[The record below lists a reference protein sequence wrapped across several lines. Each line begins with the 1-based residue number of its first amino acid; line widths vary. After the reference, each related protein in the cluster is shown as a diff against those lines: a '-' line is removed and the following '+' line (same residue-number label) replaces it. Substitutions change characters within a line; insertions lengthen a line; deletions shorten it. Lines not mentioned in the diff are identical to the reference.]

1 MSAIVRV
8 KPVDAREELLAAVG
22 DISDYEVGNNELLA
36 VTYLRPEKTAGGI
49 IMTARNL
56 KEDIYQS
63 KVHLVLKLGPLCE
76 FFGFTVAPGDWIV
89 IRPSDAWALDINGTQ
104 CRHILDSHVRAKIK
118 DPTKI
123 W

>member
-1 MSAIVRV
+1 MSAMV
-8 KPVDAREELLAAVG
+8 KEMKSDPRADLLRAVG
-22 DISDYEVGNNELLA
+22 DISDYEVGNNEVLA
-36 VTYLRPEKTAGGI
+36 ATYLRPEKTAGGI

-56 KEDIYQS
+56 KEDLYQS
-63 KVHLVLKLGPLCE
+63 KVHLVLKCGPLCE
-76 FFGFTVAPGDWIV
+76 FFGFAIQPGDWIV

-104 CRHILDSHVRAKIK
+104 CRHILDSNVRAKIT

>member
-1 MSAIVRV
+1 MAAVL
-8 KPVDAREELLAAVG
+8 KEVDARAELLKGLG
-22 DISDYEVGNNELLA
+22 DLSDYEVGNNGVLA
-36 VTYLRPEKTAGGI
+36 ATYLRPEKTAGGI

-56 KEDIYQS
+56 KEDLYQS
-63 KVHLVLKLGPLCE
+63 KVHLVLKVGPLCE

-89 IRPSDAWALDINGTQ
+89 IRPSDAWALDVNGVQ
-104 CRHILDSHVRAKIK
+104 CRHILDSNVRAKVK